1 MMWYEWVFDGIG
13 SQIIGIIIGLIFG
26 GCIGGA
32 VGYKIGAKQKQKAR
46 DNATQTQIGVINNM
60 TDKEKKN
67 GR

>member
-1 MMWYEWVFDGIG
+1 MWYEWFFDGIG
-13 SQIIGIIIGLIFG
+13 SQIIGIIIGLL
-26 GCIGGA
+26 IGGGIGGT

-46 DNATQTQIGVINNM
+46 DNATQMQIGSVNIV